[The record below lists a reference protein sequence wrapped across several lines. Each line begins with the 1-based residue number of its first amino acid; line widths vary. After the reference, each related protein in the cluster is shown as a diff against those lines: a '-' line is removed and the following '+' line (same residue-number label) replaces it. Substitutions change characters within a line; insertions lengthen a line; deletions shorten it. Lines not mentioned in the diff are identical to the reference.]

1 MNRKTKATLHR
12 DSSSLT
18 HAVPVRLIVLLSAL
32 LWSLLSVATEQTSL
46 PKKPMPAQSP
56 ERTEME
62 TLDAFLDSHPN
73 VAAGLHVNPSLVR
86 STSFLS
92 HNRDFSAYLDEHPT
106 VGRTIAERPDVFR
119 NRERRLELAG
129 AVGANPKL
137 KRTSVNWFDHYL
149 VAHPSVETVL
159 RPDPTR
165 IDSPELKAAHS
176 DLAQF
181 LKTNPAFSDNFKK
194 RPAVFLNRPDFF
206 AQPRLHAKKTK

>member
-1 MNRKTKATLHR
+1 
-12 DSSSLT
+12 
-18 HAVPVRLIVLLSAL
+18 
-32 LWSLLSVATEQTSL
+32 
-46 PKKPMPAQSP
+46 
-56 ERTEME
+56 ME

-129 AVGANPKL
+129 AVGASPKL

-149 VAHPSVETVL
+149 MAHPSVETVL

-165 IDSPELKAAHS
+165 IDSPELRAAHS

-181 LKTNPAFSDNFKK
+181 LKTNPAFSENFKK